1 MMLSAAAC
9 GPANPVVE
17 VEQRWWKE
25 SMFWVQSRLYMQVSE
40 REKAFPLAGV
50 SHHTFM

>member
-25 SMFWVQSRLYMQVSE
+25 SMFWVHYMQVSE
-40 REKAFPLAGV
+40 REKAFPSAGV